1 MGFYST
7 TQSVAA
13 NMKSEGNVGYVFLRP
28 SPGAVPLY
36 RYYNTKVK
44 DHFYTTNWAS
54 LGNAGSDGWRFEGVQ
69 AYIYKEKESGSIPL
83 YRYYSA
89 ADKDHLY
96 TTNYLGREK
105 DGFKLQGIS
114 GYVLEASPETGG
126 LPWEQSV
133 SKVPFYRYYNKATR
147 DHFYTTRKE
156 VLDGGRQ
163 GWQYQGLTGYCLKTN
178 TKGAVPLYVYFNTR
192 INDHFYTTDFNQ
204 LGKGGKYGW
213 KYEGIECYIYKKP
226 TQGAVPLYR
235 YYNGEVHDHY
245 YTSRWSVLGTAGKD
259 GWKYQGVE
267 GYIYPVAKSS

>member
-13 NMKSEGNVGYVFLRP
+13 NMKSGGNVGYVFLRP

-105 DGFKLQGIS
+105 DGYKLQGIT

-126 LPWEQSV
+126 LPWENAA
-133 SKVPFYRYYNKATR
+133 SKVPLFRYYNKNTR

-163 GWQYQGLTGYCLKTN
+163 GWAYQGLTGYFL
-178 TKGAVPLYVYFNTR
+178 
-192 INDHFYTTDFNQ
+192 TTDFNQ
-204 LGKGGKYGW
+204 LGKGGRYGW
-213 KYEGIECYIYKKP
+213 KYEGIEGYIFKKP
-226 TQGAVPLYR
+226 TEGTVPLYR
-235 YYNGEVHDHY
+235 YYNAEVHDHF
-245 YTSRWSVLGTAGKD
+245 YTARWSVLGTAGKD